1 MLKNLYKLFSKKLM
15 MNDLT
20 LVIPAKNEGETLPLV
35 LESLKKLNLKII
47 ISLKNDDLETIN
59 SIIKNENIKIY
70 FQSGEGYGNSL
81 REAIDSCETK
91 YFCIFNA
98 DGSFDPKYLQQM
110 MDTCKNNLDFV
121 FASRYMTDGGSDD
134 DTIITKL
141 GNFIF
146 TKIGNIFFSIKISD
160 ILYTF
165 LLGKTVS
172 FKKLNLKSKDFSLC
186 VEMPIKAKRL
196 GMNFT
201 DSPSYERKR
210 IAGIKK
216 VSEFKDGLKI
226 LFYMI
231 KSFFKIV

>member
-1 MLKNLYKLFSKKLM
+1 MKNL
-15 MNDLT
+15 T
-20 LVIPAKNEGETLPLV
+20 LIIPAKAEADSLPKV
-35 LESLKKLNLKII
+35 LEEIKNLDCKVIVVMESSDIDTINATKNYDLKIV
-47 ISLKNDDLETIN
+47 
-59 SIIKNENIKIY
+59 Y
-70 FQSGEGYGNSL
+70 QSGKGYGD
-81 REAIDSCETK
+81 AIIEGINNVKTD
-91 YFCIFNA
+91 YLCILNA

-121 FASRYMTDGGSDD
+121 FASRYMSKGGSED

-165 LLGKTVS
+165 LLGKTES
-172 FKKLNLKSKDFSLC
+172 FKKLDLKSKDFCLC

-216 VSEFKDGLKI
+216 VNELRDGFKI
-226 LFYMI
+226 LIYMI
-231 KSFFKIV
+231 KSFLKIV